1 MLTRF
6 RVIAIVTS
14 TTTQRDKNMLPAH
27 LQNLVKKIEAN
38 NAEFTRLGGNV
49 NWHKEALEAAEKS
62 GDDNNLIHAVIPA

>member
-1 MLTRF
+1 MLTLHDS
-6 RVIAIVTS
+6 VLILLQQ
-14 TTTQRDKNMLPAH
+14 QRNEIKNMLPAH
-27 LQNLVKKIEAN
+27 LQNLVKKIEAH

>member
-1 MLTRF
+1 VL
-6 RVIAIVTS
+6 IQKGAIVTAS
-14 TTTQRDKNMLPAH
+14 TTQRDKHMLPAH

-49 NWHKEALEAAEKS
+49 NWHKEALEAADKS